1 MKIIEVTCP
10 VCNGCGY
17 NDNSN
22 GFAGWATECPAC
34 NATGKIKQMQPS
46 LEQPIDRLRR
56 ICKIEGV
63 GIHDDAAVIKLC
75 GEYMDGDALLAA
87 YREWRKAGW
96 MQAAIDSGLIS
107 KPYDG
112 TN

>member
-1 MKIIEVTCP
+1 MT
-10 VCNGCGY
+10 
-17 NDNSN
+17 
-22 GFAGWATECPAC
+22 
-34 NATGKIKQMQPS
+34 
-46 LEQPIDRLRR
+46 EQPINRLRR

-63 GIHDDAAVIKLC
+63 CIHDDAAVINLC

-87 YREWRKAGW
+87 YREWRKQYW
-96 MQAAIDSGLIS
+96 MRSSIDSGLIA